1 MTALSVSWGYTD
13 MFIRKFTY
21 DSMLDLIS
29 MQAKEIIELHDQV
42 RTLKSDL
49 KRSQTDLLD
58 LQRFCINYAADNH
71 DFIDFP
77 NSTKGGFE
85 GSDIFTL

>member
-1 MTALSVSWGYTD
+1 

-29 MQAKEIIELHDQV
+29 MQAKDIIELHDQV

-49 KRSQTDLLD
+49 KRSQTDLLS
-58 LQRFCINYAADNH
+58 LQRFCMNYTVDNP

-77 NSTKGGFE
+77 NSKKGGFE
-85 GSDIFTL
+85 GSDIFTM